1 MGGSMRDRINQSMKE
16 AMKSGDKKR
25 LSTLRLVNA
34 AIKDRDIAARADE
47 SGQATGTEKISD
59 QDILALLQK
68 MIKQRRD
75 SAATYRQGGREELAE
90 GEEAEIAIIEE
101 YLPEQMSDDEMRAAV
116 KAALQET
123 GCCGLKDMGK
133 IMGVLK
139 ERFTGRMD
147 FGRVSAMVKEGLK
160 ES

>member
-1 MGGSMRDRINQSMKE
+1 MRDRINQSMKE

>member
-1 MGGSMRDRINQSMKE
+1 MREQLTQSMKQ

-34 AIKDRDIAARADE
+34 AIKDRDIAARADD
-47 SGQATGTEKISD
+47 SGQSTGNDKISD
-59 QDILALLQK
+59 SEILALLQK

-75 SAATYRQGGREELAE
+75 SAATYRQGGREELAVS
-90 GEEAEIAIIEE
+90 EEAEIAIIGE
-101 YLPEQMSDDEMRAAV
+101 YLPQQMSEDEMRQAV
-116 KAALQET
+116 KTAIEET

-139 ERFTGRMD
+139 ERYTGRMD
-147 FGRVSAMVKEGLK
+147 FGKVSAMVKEGLK

>member
-1 MGGSMRDRINQSMKE
+1 MRERINQSMKE

-34 AIKDRDIAARADE
+34 AIKDRDIAARADD
-47 SGQATGTEKISD
+47 SGQATGNDKITD
-59 QDILALLQK
+59 QEILALLQK

-90 GEEAEIAIIEE
+90 GEEAEIKIIEE
-101 YLPEQMSDDEMRAAV
+101 YLPQQMSEDEMRAAV
-116 KAALQET
+116 KAAIAET

-139 ERFTGRMD
+139 ERFTGSMD
-147 FGRVSAMVKEGLK
+147 FGKVSAMVKEGLK
-160 ES
+160 EG

>member
-1 MGGSMRDRINQSMKE
+1 MRELINQSMKE

-34 AIKDRDIAARADE
+34 AIKDRDIAARADDK
-47 SGQATGTEKISD
+47 GQATGEEKVSD
-59 QDILALLQK
+59 SDILALLQK

-75 SAATYRQGGREELAE
+75 SAETYRQGGRPELAE

-101 YLPEQMSDDEMRAAV
+101 FLPQQMSEDEVRKAV
-116 KAALQET
+116 ADVIDET
-123 GCCGLKDMGK
+123 GCGGLKDMGK

-139 ERFTGRMD
+139 QRYTGSMD
-147 FGRVSAMVKEGLK
+147 FGKASAIVKEALK
-160 ES
+160 DA